1 MNTQNETT
9 LTANTLINIAL
20 ADITDVQDKLNN
32 MLCLQKNIGSFMD
45 DVMEMS
51 PIKDMDSVMR
61 VQIGRDDANCFTNVV
76 IDYLLYIIG
85 DMNSINNTLT
95 KAFELSREKREEAEQ
110 RD

>member
-45 DVMEMS
+45 DVMQMS

-76 IDYLLYIIG
+76 IDYINMIIG
-85 DMNSINNTLT
+85 AMSNINDTLEKAFKLT
-95 KAFELSREKREEAEQ
+95 KTGGNVL
-110 RD
+110 